1 MSSRIKQI
9 ILLLLFCLAA
19 SFIVTTDSIALDKKT
34 SSAISHYIMGVISED
49 ADDIDTAL
57 QEYKKSLKF
66 DEEVSV
72 IHLNL
77 ASSYIKK
84 NNIPEAI
91 EELKTVIRLDPEAIE
106 PHVILA
112 LLYTSQDKLKAASE
126 EYEAVLKKASKL
138 QPKNIEIYKGL
149 GVLYL
154 QQKKY
159 KEAEGAFKLMIELA
173 PENPEAHFYLGGIYN
188 ELKKNN
194 LSEDELKETIR
205 LKPDFSEALNY
216 LGYLWAEENKN
227 LDQAETMIK
236 KALQA
241 DPGNGAYI
249 DSLGWVYFRRG
260 KFKEAVKEL
269 ERAGSL
275 LEDPVIYDHLGD
287 AYLKV
292 NDKEKAKLNWQ
303 KSLKLSPGQE
313 KIRGKLE
320 KIKK

>member
-9 ILLLLFCLAA
+9 ILLLLFCLAV
-19 SFIVTTDSIALDKKT
+19 SLIVKTDSIALDKKT
-34 SSAISHYIMGVISED
+34 SSAISHYIMGVISEGIG
-49 ADDIDTAL
+49 DIDTAI

-66 DEEVSV
+66 DEEASV

-84 NNIPEAI
+84 DNIPEAI
-91 EELKTVIRLDPEAIE
+91 DELKTLIRLDPEVIE
-106 PHVILA
+106 PHAILA
-112 LLYTSQDKLKAASE
+112 LLYTSQDKLREAAE
-126 EYEAVLKKASKL
+126 EYETTLKKASKL
-138 QPKNIEIYKGL
+138 QPKNIEIYKSL
-149 GVLYL
+149 GALYL

-159 KEAEGAFKLMIELA
+159 KEAEGAYKLIIELA
-173 PENPEAHFYLGGIYN
+173 PENPEAHFYLGNIYN

-194 LSEDELKETIR
+194 LSENELKETIR
-205 LKPDFSEALNY
+205 LKPDFPEALNY

-241 DPGNGAYI
+241 DPDNGAYI

-287 AYLKV
+287 AHLKV

-313 KIRGKLE
+313 KIREKLE
-320 KIKK
+320 KINK

>member
-9 ILLLLFCLAA
+9 TLLVLFYLAA
-19 SFIVTTDSIALDKKT
+19 SLILKTGSIALDKKT

-49 ADDIDTAL
+49 TDDIDTAL

-66 DEEVSV
+66 EEEVSV

-106 PHVILA
+106 PHAILA
-112 LLYTSQDKLKAASE
+112 LLYTSQDKPDLAASE
-126 EYEAVLKKASKL
+126 YETALKKASKL
-138 QPKNIEIYKGL
+138 QPKNIEIYNGL
-149 GVLYL
+149 GALYL

-159 KEAEGAFKLMIELA
+159 KEAEGVFKLIIELA
-173 PENPEAHFYLGGIYN
+173 PENHEAHFYLAGIYN
-188 ELKKNN
+188 ELKKNKLAEN
-194 LSEDELKETIR
+194 ELKETIR
-205 LKPDFSEALNY
+205 LKPDFAEALNY

-236 KALQA
+236 KALQL
-241 DPGNGAYI
+241 DPDNGAYI
-249 DSLGWVYFRRG
+249 DSLGWIYFRRG

-269 ERAGSL
+269 ERASSL

-292 NDKEKAKLNWQ
+292 NDREKAKLNWQ
-303 KSLKLSPGQE
+303 KSLKLDLGQE
-313 KIRGKLE
+313 KVREKLE
-320 KIKK
+320 K